1 MDHNHHLLW
10 HFRPRKELNQ
20 IYITMILRN
29 FALSLLSL
37 FVPLYLYQELSYS
50 LQETLYFFIFY
61 SVIFAISTPL
71 AAKFSSRFGVKHSI
85 LFSVPLYL
93 VFVLLLQLLNF
104 FHIPL
109 FIIASF
115 LGMSLAFFWMGVHMI
130 FFRASH
136 KNHRG
141 EELGKRTGFS
151 IIPTMVGPLVGGV
164 LIKYVGFWSNF
175 ALAALILFISA
186 IILFF
191 SKEKYIQYHF
201 SLKSV
206 VDKEHWKNSLF
217 FVSKGC
223 RVIAEGVIWP
233 LFIFVILDDYV
244 SLGIIGFILSGV
256 SALLI
261 VGVGKFSDHNNKRK
275 ILRWING
282 FESFSWIARAMVQTA
297 GQVYMTTIFGALTYG
312 GREAPM
318 EALEYDKA
326 RSTDPVGYFVS
337 REVFIC
343 LGRILLLIFVLI
355 TDSLSGGL
363 IFNGFV
369 NLAAF
374 LF

>member
-1 MDHNHHLLW
+1 M
-10 HFRPRKELNQ
+10 
-20 IYITMILRN
+20 
-29 FALSLLSL
+29 LSL
-37 FVPLYLYQELSYS
+37 FVPLYLYNELSYS

-61 SVIFAISTPL
+61 AVIFAISTPL
-71 AAKFSSRFGVKHSI
+71 AAKFSSRYGVKHSI
-85 LFSVPLYL
+85 LLSVPFYL
-93 VFVLLLQLLNF
+93 LFVLLLQLLTSF
-104 FHIPL
+104 PIPL
-109 FIIASF
+109 SIIASC
-115 LGMSLAFFWMGVHMI
+115 LGISLAFFWMGMHLI
-130 FFRASH
+130 FYQASH

-141 EELGKRTGFS
+141 EESGKRTGFS
-151 IIPTMVGPLVGGV
+151 IIPTMVGPLIAGI
-164 LIKYVGFWSNF
+164 LIKYVGFWSVF
-175 ALAALILFISA
+175 VLAALVLFGSA

-191 SKEKYIQYHF
+191 SKEKYIRYNF
-201 SLKSV
+201 SLSSV

-217 FVSKGC
+217 FVSRGS

-244 SLGIIGFILSGV
+244 SLGLVGFILSGA

-261 VGVGKFSDHNNKRK
+261 VIIGKYSDHTDKRK

-282 FESFSWIARAMVQTA
+282 FESFSWIVRALARTV
-297 GQVYMTTIFGALTYG
+297 GQVYLTTIFGALTYG
-312 GREAPM
+312 GREAPL

-343 LGRILLLIFVLI
+343 LGRILLLVFVLI